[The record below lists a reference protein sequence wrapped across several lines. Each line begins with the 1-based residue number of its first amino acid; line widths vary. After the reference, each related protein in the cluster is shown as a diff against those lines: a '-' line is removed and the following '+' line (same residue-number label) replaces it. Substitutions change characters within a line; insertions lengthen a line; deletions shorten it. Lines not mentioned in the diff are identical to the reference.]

1 MRSCPDTDIDSKSE
15 RSVKDAGVRK
25 PGTGALHKKQQKC
38 STFKYD
44 FILILYVYV
53 WF

>member
-25 PGTGALHKKQQKC
+25 PGTGALHPNPFQAKIY
-38 STFKYD
+38 T
-44 FILILYVYV
+44 
-53 WF
+53 